1 MRKLLP
7 LLLALA
13 VLVGCEGESRTDQA
27 SLTRP
32 RSTEGASTSPT
43 SPTPATTSADS
54 TAPPTG
60 PYVLK
65 DRLHVGDQVIPGR
78 FGVLTTRGPTWVA
91 YSMDEA
97 MVWGRGAEAH
107 PLPNGERGWL
117 SPSGRYLLTASRW
130 EDCGSDEGKQICVLR
145 VLDTTRAEPTRRL
158 VLRRPV
164 DVFGVSDQGLVVLTG
179 STAFRWEGLLWD
191 AAGWDRDVQPLRE
204 STPMTTW
211 AMQWWDPIGFGPAGF
226 EFSSGNVP
234 GHWLGEIVDGELRP
248 LRRLPAT
255 EAEPGPGG
263 TWAVSTAWP
272 TTHSYPA
279 TKPVVRAWR
288 LQGHAKQVRLRAPRG
303 WSFAQTATPVV
314 WESAGT
320 FLAVVVD
327 SRKGGDRLARCHIP
341 HATCVIVAG

>member
-1 MRKLLP
+1 
-7 LLLALA
+7 
-13 VLVGCEGESRTDQA
+13 
-27 SLTRP
+27 
-32 RSTEGASTSPT
+32 
-43 SPTPATTSADS
+43 
-54 TAPPTG
+54 
-60 PYVLK
+60 
-65 DRLHVGDQVIPGR
+65 
-78 FGVLTTRGPTWVA
+78 
-91 YSMDEA
+91 MDEA

-107 PLPNGERGWL
+107 RLPNGERGWL

-130 EDCGSDEGKQICVLR
+130 EDCDGGDEGKQICVLR

-191 AAGWDRDVQPLRE
+191 AAGGDRDVQPLRE

-279 TKPVVRAWR
+279 TKSVVRAWR

-314 WESAGT
+314 WESTET